1 MNLIDPK
8 RLGRAGSLDTP
19 SIVRRKPSLAQNIMR
34 RNRRNRRNAAPTRNR
49 WTADIEFNWKGGLVL
64 ALAVVIAVGI
74 ALRIAGVL

>member
-1 MNLIDPK
+1 MNRINPK

-19 SIVRRKPSLAQNIMR
+19 SIVRRKPSLAQDIM
-34 RNRRNRRNAAPTRNR
+34 RRNRRNAAPTRNQ
-49 WTADIEFNWKGGLVL
+49 WSGADIEFNWKGGLVL